1 LMDHSGRNAR
11 RAEDALKRLVTEFH
25 KSPYA
30 DAAEYILGLLTQIDG
45 MRSDNKE
52 KEARIKQLSEELQ
65 KLKDIDMQRRPS
77 RPLN

>member
-1 LMDHSGRNAR
+1 
-11 RAEDALKRLVTEFH
+11 
-25 KSPYA
+25 
-30 DAAEYILGLLTQIDG
+30 

-52 KEARIKQLSEELQ
+52 KEARIKQLSDELQ